1 MEKEKNWEERRIPLS
16 ETNQDA
22 YMRLRLNKEADGGAD
37 GPLPAIVYFPGG
49 GYRKIHEPSVEPV
62 AEFFRGK
69 GFHVFVVNYSI
80 NEKAA
85 YPAPLLEASKAVWLV
100 RKNAKEWNVDPD
112 RISLMGMSAGSHLCT
127 ALSTMWQYEECR
139 SADPDMPYGGNR
151 PNAIVTGY
159 TPTIFSDFFDQP
171 AEVLANFK
179 GQGPDNL
186 IGAEGTRWADIHA
199 LTTHDLVTKDTCPAF
214 LWKSTTDFPGDTFAY
229 ADALK
234 REGIP
239 YEVHVFYDEGVNC
252 VGMGKEGASLNTMMW
267 PEMASNWLKKVL
279 KVRV

>member
-1 MEKEKNWEERRIPLS
+1 MEEQRISLS

-22 YMRLRLNKEADGGAD
+22 FMRLRLNTKTGG
-37 GPLPAIVYFPGG
+37 PRPAIIYFPGG
-49 GYRKIHEPSVEPV
+49 GYHNIHEPSVEPV
-62 AEFFRGK
+62 ADFFRGK

-85 YPAPLLEASKAVWLV
+85 YPAPLLEASRAVWLV
-100 RKNAKEWNVDPD
+100 RKNAGEWSVDPK
-112 RISLMGMSAGSHLCT
+112 RIVLLGMSAGAHLCT
-127 ALSTMWQYEECR
+127 ALSTMWQYEECQR
-139 SADPDMPYGGNR
+139 DDMPYGGNR

-159 TPTIFSDFFDQP
+159 TPTTFADFFDQP
-171 AEVLANFK
+171 PEVLANFK

-186 IGAEGTRWADIHA
+186 LGKKETRWADIHE

-229 ADALK
+229 ANALK

-252 VGMGKEGASLNTMMW
+252 VGMGKEGASVNTMMW
-267 PEMASNWLKKVL
+267 PKLAVNWLYKVL
-279 KVRV
+279 KIEIS